1 MEFYNLYY
9 GLDNFKMTL
18 RLLSRRYLSRKIVQS
33 LVICTGEGILPL
45 RFCLLLRRKRM
56 IYELRTYQV
65 VPGKM
70 KNLNDRFANITVPLF
85 EKHGMKVIGFWETA
99 IGEATTTELIYMLA
113 FEDLG
118 HYQRAWD
125 AFIADPEWQ
134 AAKRLTE
141 VGGPLVNVASSKII
155 EPTDYSPL
163 Q

>member
-1 MEFYNLYY
+1 
-9 GLDNFKMTL
+9 
-18 RLLSRRYLSRKIVQS
+18 
-33 LVICTGEGILPL
+33 
-45 RFCLLLRRKRM
+45 M

-70 KNLNDRFANITVPLF
+70 KELNERFAKITIPLF

-113 FEDLG
+113 FENLA
-118 HYQRAWD
+118 HYERAWN

-134 AAKRLTE
+134 EAKRRTE
-141 VGGPLVNVASSKII
+141 ANGPLVNVAGAKII
-155 EPTDYSPL
+155 EPTDYSPM

>member
-1 MEFYNLYY
+1 MAKARKPNQRAGWIYEEGRSSQNPP
-9 GLDNFKMTL
+9 DRTA
-18 RLLSRRYLSRKIVQS
+18 RKI
-33 LVICTGEGILPL
+33 
-45 RFCLLLRRKRM
+45 KNM

-125 AFIADPEWQ
+125 AFIADPAWQ
-134 AAKRLTE
+134 EAKRLTE

>member
-1 MEFYNLYY
+1 
-9 GLDNFKMTL
+9 
-18 RLLSRRYLSRKIVQS
+18 
-33 LVICTGEGILPL
+33 
-45 RFCLLLRRKRM
+45 M

-125 AFIADPEWQ
+125 AFIADPRV
-134 AAKRLTE
+134 AKCETLDRSRGTA
-141 VGGPLVNVASSKII
+141 GKCSKLQ
-155 EPTDYSPL
+155 DY
-163 Q
+163 

>member
-1 MEFYNLYY
+1 
-9 GLDNFKMTL
+9 
-18 RLLSRRYLSRKIVQS
+18 
-33 LVICTGEGILPL
+33 
-45 RFCLLLRRKRM
+45 M

-70 KNLNDRFANITVPLF
+70 KELNDRFANITIRLF

-125 AFIADPEWQ
+125 AFITDPEWQ
-134 AAKRLTE
+134 ETKRRTE
-141 VGGPLVNVASSKII
+141 VDGPLVNVAGSKII
-155 EPTDYSPL
+155 EPTDYSPM

>member
-1 MEFYNLYY
+1 
-9 GLDNFKMTL
+9 
-18 RLLSRRYLSRKIVQS
+18 
-33 LVICTGEGILPL
+33 
-45 RFCLLLRRKRM
+45 M

-118 HYQRAWD
+118 ALSACMGCVHR
-125 AFIADPEWQ
+125 
-134 AAKRLTE
+134 R
-141 VGGPLVNVASSKII
+141 S
-155 EPTDYSPL
+155 
-163 Q
+163 

>member
-1 MEFYNLYY
+1 MFFANPPER
-9 GLDNFKMTL
+9 TA
-18 RLLSRRYLSRKIVQS
+18 RKI
-33 LVICTGEGILPL
+33 
-45 RFCLLLRRKRM
+45 KKM

-70 KNLNDRFANITVPLF
+70 KNLNDRFANITIPLF

-99 IGEATTTELIYMLA
+99 IGEATTTELIYILA

-134 AAKRLTE
+134 EAKRLTE
-141 VGGPLVNVASSKII
+141 VGGPLVNIAGSKIL

>member
-1 MEFYNLYY
+1 MEDEFTQKRVSAQL
-9 GLDNFKMTL
+9 TL
-18 RLLSRRYLSRKIVQS
+18 LNRK
-33 LVICTGEGILPL
+33 ENE
-45 RFCLLLRRKRM
+45 KM

-113 FEDLG
+113 FEDMG

-125 AFIADPEWQ
+125 AFIADPAWQ
-134 AAKRLTE
+134 EAKRLTE
-141 VGGPLVNVASSKII
+141 VGGPLVNVASSKIL
-155 EPTDYSPL
+155 ESTDYSPL

>member
-1 MEFYNLYY
+1 
-9 GLDNFKMTL
+9 
-18 RLLSRRYLSRKIVQS
+18 
-33 LVICTGEGILPL
+33 
-45 RFCLLLRRKRM
+45 M

-70 KNLNDRFANITVPLF
+70 KNLNDRFANITLPLF
-85 EKHGMKVIGFWETA
+85 EKYNMKVIGFWETA
-99 IGEATTTELIYMLA
+99 IGEATTTELVYLLA
-113 FEDLG
+113 FEDLE

-125 AFIADPEWQ
+125 AFISDPEWQ

-141 VGGPLVNVASSKII
+141 VGGPLVNVVSNKIL

>member
-1 MEFYNLYY
+1 
-9 GLDNFKMTL
+9 
-18 RLLSRRYLSRKIVQS
+18 
-33 LVICTGEGILPL
+33 
-45 RFCLLLRRKRM
+45 M
-56 IYELRTYQV
+56 IYELRTYQA

-70 KNLNDRFANITVPLF
+70 KNLNDRFANITLPLF
-85 EKHGMKVIGFWETA
+85 EKYNMKVIGFWETA
-99 IGEATTTELIYMLA
+99 IGEATTTELVYLLA
-113 FEDLG
+113 FEDLA

-141 VGGPLVNVASSKII
+141 VGGPLVNVVSNKIL